1 MKWKFLLIFA
11 VPTLATIGW
20 QAWRIDALKA
30 DNARNHSNATALLSE
45 VEHYRTSDS
54 LNAVKSAVL
63 ALKLAEVEQ
72 YRAED
77 IKTIETLKIKR
88 KELEQITAMQTR
100 TITEL
105 RGRARDSVI
114 MRESVEVVKVQCV
127 DVTDAWIDL
136 HGCIDPDGDFNGTL
150 EVRDSLLVVETI
162 KRKRFLGFLWR
173 TKAIKSHKVD
183 VVSKNPH
190 TEIVG
195 VESIQIER

>member
-1 MKWKFLLIFA
+1 MRKFLFTFA
-11 VPTLATIGW
+11 VVAVAIIAIMGW
-20 QAWRIDALKA
+20 HIHSLTAESER
-30 DNARNHSNATALLSE
+30 NASNTSALLEE

-162 KRKRFLGFLWR
+162 KRRRFLGFLWR

>member
-1 MKWKFLLIFA
+1 MRKFLFTFA
-11 VPTLATIGW
+11 VVAVAIIAIMGW
-20 QAWRIDALKA
+20 RLHSLTAESER
-30 DNARNHSNATALLSE
+30 NASNTNALLEE

-54 LNAVKSAVL
+54 LNAAKSAVL